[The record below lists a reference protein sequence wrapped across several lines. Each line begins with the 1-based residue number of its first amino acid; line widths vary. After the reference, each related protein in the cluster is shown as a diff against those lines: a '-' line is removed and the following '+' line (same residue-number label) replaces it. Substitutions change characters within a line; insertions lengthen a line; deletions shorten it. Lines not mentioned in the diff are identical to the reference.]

1 MRPGEPLPTG
11 PALADD
17 GAPTDPSRSDPA
29 LARPALDAPSEAAA
43 DADALDLPFEI
54 ARRTGV
60 VFVHGIG
67 TQGANETFL
76 DWAEPI
82 VELLT
87 DWRAAEPGPG
97 AATDRIDD
105 PVWTAGF
112 TLGGTSAPMVE
123 LAVPAHAGLPETT
136 WVLTEAWWAGA
147 LRPPSLGRTIAYLS
161 TRLST
166 VVSGIGAGYRKRSHA
181 LHDLAILVNLIGAG
195 KEPLDWRLME
205 RLDAVQ
211 ARTFGARPVG
221 WLVAGLGLVALGAYD
236 LLRRVPIGAVRD
248 FASARMID
256 SFIVDWFGDLPVLI
270 DDPVQSANVRA
281 HLARSID
288 GLVADGCDAVVIV
301 AHSGGALVSFE
312 FLLDPAYAHLP
323 VDKLITLG
331 QGLGLAWRLAAEPD
345 IAEIQP
351 GHRLVGNLARARPGL
366 RWVDVWATY
375 DPAPAGPLPARGGI
389 EPGDARDEVG
399 AATEGRAAG
408 PEAGASASVPSV
420 VQTAD
425 PATDGW
431 LLQSDVGATDPDPIA
446 PTITVES
453 RPVTNQ
459 MNVLTDHGGYWANP
473 EGFLV
478 PLVRHIDAAR
488 GGASA
493 SRFYRDR
500 TDRARRILW
509 RRQRV
514 GALAAWGWLCAT
526 VTGLAVLVLITLQIG
541 GDARLT
547 RAGERVALAWDAVP
561 GSEII
566 SAPVGAITGAIGV
579 VLTTLGLG
587 GLATWLATLGPL
599 LLGVVLLV
607 GLAYALV
614 KIGIGR
620 WAAWDRRERTAM
632 HPEVPDLPPRD
643 GAASEA
649 LLLVSGLVGFVL
661 AVFGLGVASALV
673 VTLGAAAGMVVRI
686 AQPFARTPRHDP
698 RRDSTG

>member
-1 MRPGEPLPTG
+1 MRPGDPLPTG
-11 PALADD
+11 PAQGELA
-17 GAPTDPSRSDPA
+17 GLASGIPA
-29 LARPALDAPSEAAA
+29 ERPAQDAPSVVAS
-43 DADALDLPFEI
+43 DADALELPFEI

-67 TQGANETFL
+67 TQAANETFL

-82 VELLT
+82 VQLLT
-87 DWRAAEPGPG
+87 DWRSALAETGATDPATAAAP
-97 AATDRIDD
+97 AAAPAASAGTDRIDD

-112 TLGGTSAPMVE
+112 AIGGTSAPSLE
-123 LAVPAHAGLPETT
+123 LIIPAHAGLPETT
-136 WVLTEAWWAGA
+136 WVLTEAWWAAA
-147 LRPPSLGRTIAYLS
+147 LRPPSLGRTIEYLS
-161 TRLST
+161 GRMAA
-166 VVSGIGAGYRKRSHA
+166 VVSGIGAGYRRRSHA
-181 LHDLAILVNLIGAG
+181 LHDLAVLVNLIGAG
-195 KEPLDWRLME
+195 KEPLDWRLIE

-211 ARTFGARPVG
+211 ARTFGARPIG
-221 WLVAGLGLVALGAYD
+221 LLVAGLGLVALGIYD
-236 LLRRVPIGAVRD
+236 LLRRIPIRAVRE
-248 FASARMID
+248 FAAARMID
-256 SFIVDWFGDLPVLI
+256 SFIVDWFGDLPILI

-331 QGLGLAWRLAAEPD
+331 QGLGLAWRLAAEPAV
-345 IAEIQP
+345 AEIDA

-375 DPAPAGPLPARGGI
+375 DPAPAGPLPSRSGI
-389 EPGDARDEVG
+389 EAGDAADDV
-399 AATEGRAAG
+399 AAPT
-408 PEAGASASVPSV
+408 V
-420 VQTAD
+420 VRTAD
-425 PATDGW
+425 PSSDGW
-431 LLQSDVGATDPDPIA
+431 LLQSDVGATDPDPVA

-514 GALAAWGWLCAT
+514 GALAAWGWLCAV
-526 VTGLAVLVLITLQIG
+526 VTGLALVLLIVLQIG
-541 GDARLT
+541 GDERLT
-547 RAGERVALAWDAVP
+547 QAGDRVATAWAAVP
-561 GSEII
+561 GSELI
-566 SAPVGAITGAIGV
+566 SAPIGAITGAVGA

-587 GLATWLATLGPL
+587 GFASWLATLGPP
-599 LLGVVLLV
+599 LLGAGLLAA
-607 GLAYALV
+607 LAYALV
-614 KIGIGR
+614 KIGVGR
-620 WAAWDRRERTAM
+620 WAAWDRRERPPM
-632 HPEVPDLPPRD
+632 HPEVPMLPPRD

-649 LLLVSGLVGFVL
+649 LLLIGGVGGFTL
-661 AVFGLGVASALV
+661 ATFGLGLAAGV
-673 VTLGAAAGMVVRI
+673 VIVLGAAAGILVRI
-686 AQPFARTPRHDP
+686 ARPFARAT
-698 RRDSTG
+698 TGAAPASPPAR

>member
-1 MRPGEPLPTG
+1 MRSGEPLPIG
-11 PALADD
+11 PAAGRQPASLAANDSEASR
-17 GAPTDPSRSDPA
+17 APH
-29 LARPALDAPSEAAA
+29 PALDAPSVAAA
-43 DADALDLPFEI
+43 DADALDVPMEV

-67 TQGANETFL
+67 TQSANETFL
-76 DWAEPI
+76 DWADPI
-82 VELLT
+82 VALLT
-87 DWRAAEPGPG
+87 DWRTAKARADGSGPE
-97 AATDRIDD
+97 RIDD

-112 TLGGTSAPMVE
+112 AIGGSMAPSVE
-123 LAVPAHAGLPETT
+123 LIVPAHAGLPETS
-136 WVLTEAWWAGA
+136 WVMTEAWWAGA
-147 LRPPSLGRTIAYLS
+147 IRPPSLGRTIDYLS
-161 TRLST
+161 KRMST
-166 VVSGIGAGYRKRSHA
+166 VVSGIGAGYRRRSHA
-181 LHDLAILVNLIGAG
+181 LHDLAVTVELMGAG
-195 KEPLDWRLME
+195 KEPLDWRVIE
-205 RLDAVQ
+205 RLDALQ

-221 WLVAGLGLVALGAYD
+221 WCVAAVGLAALAGYD
-236 LLRRVPIGAVRD
+236 LLRRVPIGAIRD
-248 FASARMID
+248 FAAARMID

-281 HLARSID
+281 HLARSIQ
-288 GLVADGCDAVVIV
+288 GLLDDGCDAIVVV

-331 QGLGLAWRLAAEPD
+331 QGLGLAWRLAAEPKV
-345 IAEIQP
+345 AEINE

-389 EPGDARDEVG
+389 APGDSDDVPATS
-399 AATEGRAAG
+399 AAT
-408 PEAGASASVPSV
+408 V
-420 VQTAD
+420 VATAD
-425 PATDGW
+425 PASDGW
-431 LLQSDVGATDPDPIA
+431 LLQSDVGATDPDPVA

-453 RPVTNQ
+453 RPVTNE

-488 GGASA
+488 GPAAA

-514 GALAAWGWLCAT
+514 GALAAWGWLCAIA
-526 VTGLAVLVLITLQIG
+526 TGSALVVLIALQIG

-547 RAGERVALAWDAVP
+547 GAGERIAAAWDVVP
-561 GSEII
+561 GSELI
-566 SAPVGAITGAIGV
+566 SAPIGAITGAVGA
-579 VLTTLGLG
+579 VLTTIGLG
-587 GLATWLATLGPL
+587 GLATSLATLGPPL
-599 LLGVVLLV
+599 LAVAFLV

-614 KIGIGR
+614 KIGAGR
-620 WAAWDRRERTAM
+620 WAAWDGRERPRM
-632 HPEVPDLPPRD
+632 HPEVPVLPPRD

-649 LLLVSGLVGFVL
+649 LLLVSGLGAFIL
-661 AVFGLGVASALV
+661 ATFGLGGAAAV
-673 VTLGAAAGMVVRI
+673 VIALGAAAGILVRV
-686 AQPFARTPRHDP
+686 ARPFARATAGATPGP
-698 RRDSTG
+698 AA

>member
-1 MRPGEPLPTG
+1 MRTGDPLPTG
-11 PALADD
+11 PAQAADGVSSA
-17 GAPTDPSRSDPA
+17 GAGPVVSPP
-29 LARPALDAPSEAAA
+29 PALDAPSEAAA
-43 DADALDLPFEI
+43 DADALELPIEI

-67 TQGANETFL
+67 TQAANETFL

-82 VELLT
+82 VALLT
-87 DWRAAEPGPG
+87 DWRAAKAQGLGGE
-97 AATDRIDD
+97 RIDD

-112 TLGGTSAPMVE
+112 AVGGTSAPSLE
-123 LAVPAHAGLPETT
+123 LVVPADGGLPETT
-136 WVLTEAWWAGA
+136 WVLTEAWWAGGV
-147 LRPPSLGRTIAYLS
+147 RPPSLGRTVDYLARRM
-161 TRLST
+161 TT
-166 VVSGIGAGYRKRSHA
+166 VVSGIGAGYRRRAHA
-181 LHDLAILVNLIGAG
+181 LHELAVLVELIGAG
-195 KEPLDWRLME
+195 REPLDWRLIE
-205 RLDAVQ
+205 RLDRVQ
-211 ARTFGARPVG
+211 AWTFGARPIG
-221 WLVAGLGLVALGAYD
+221 LLVAGAGIAALTVYD
-236 LLRRVPIGAVRD
+236 LLRRIPIRAIRE
-248 FASARMID
+248 FAAARMID

-288 GLVADGCDAVVIV
+288 GLLADGCDAIVIV

-331 QGLGLAWRLAAEPD
+331 QGLGLAWRLATEPGVT
-345 IAEIQP
+345 EIDA
-351 GHRLVGNLARARPGL
+351 GHRLVGNLAQARPGL

-375 DPAPAGPLPARGGI
+375 DPAPAGPLPARSGI
-389 EPGDARDEVG
+389 APGDAGDDLSPD
-399 AATEGRAAG
+399 G
-408 PEAGASASVPSV
+408 PQV
-420 VQTAD
+420 VATAD

-431 LLQSDVGATDPDPIA
+431 LLQSDVGTTDPDPEA

-514 GALAAWGWLCAT
+514 GALAAWSWLCALT
-526 VTGLAVLVLITLQIG
+526 AGLAALVLIALQAS

-547 RAGERVALAWDAVP
+547 RAGEAIADVWQSVP
-561 GSEII
+561 GSALI
-566 SAPVGAITGAIGV
+566 SAPIGAVTGAFGA

-587 GLATWLATLGPL
+587 WFATWLASLGPPL
-599 LLGVVLLV
+599 LALGLSLV
-607 GLAYALV
+607 LAYALARV
-614 KIGIGR
+614 GTGR
-620 WAAWDRRERTAM
+620 WAAWDRRERPAM
-632 HPEVPDLPPRD
+632 HPEVPALPHRD

-649 LLLVSGLVGFVL
+649 LLLLGGLAGFFL
-661 AVFGLGVASALV
+661 ATLG
-673 VTLGAAAGMVVRI
+673 LGAAAALVIVLGAVAGILVRI
-686 AQPFARTPRHDP
+686 IRPFAPPTPAGPDRADA
-698 RRDSTG
+698 SG